1 MSQIKPAISNTRL
14 IQRPKLIAQSVFY
27 KLNGQWHKPAMQVF
41 MIIII
46 THLLEHVFQAYQVY
60 GLGWPRKE
68 ALGVLGLA
76 YPWLVHSEWLHYG
89 HALFMLLGIA
99 ALRPAIVGRAR
110 IWWDITFAIA
120 FYHHFEHALL
130 LGQALIHQNLFNS
143 PVPISIGQLWIPRLE
158 LHLFYNLIV
167 LIPML
172 VALYF
177 HRFPPSKT
185 DLNCSRSDHA

>member
-1 MSQIKPAISNTRL
+1 M
-14 IQRPKLIAQSVFY
+14 AQSILHT
-27 KLNGQWHKPAMQVF
+27 LNGQWHKPAMQVF
-41 MIIII
+41 MVIII

-60 GLGWPRKE
+60 VLGWPRKD
-68 ALGVLGLA
+68 ALGALGLI
-76 YPWLVHSEWLHYG
+76 YPWLVRSEWLHYG

-130 LGQALIHQNLFNS
+130 LGQVLIHQNLFNS
-143 PVPISIGQLWIPRLE
+143 PVPISIGQLWVPRLE
-158 LHLFYNLIV
+158 LHLFYNAIV

-172 VALYF
+172 IALYY
-177 HRFPPSKT
+177 HRSPGDSVPE
-185 DLNCSRSDHA
+185 

>member
-76 YPWLVHSEWLHYG
+76 YPWFGPFRMV
-89 HALFMLLGIA
+89 
-99 ALRPAIVGRAR
+99 ALRACTLHAVGYSC
-110 IWWDITFAIA
+110 FAPC
-120 FYHHFEHALL
+120 YCRTRPHLVGHH
-130 LGQALIHQNLFNS
+130 ICD
-143 PVPISIGQLWIPRLE
+143 R
-158 LHLFYNLIV
+158 V
-167 LIPML
+167 L
-172 VALYF
+172 
-177 HRFPPSKT
+177 PP
-185 DLNCSRSDHA
+185 L

>member
-1 MSQIKPAISNTRL
+1 MSQIKTAISNTQL

-41 MIIII
+41 TIIIVA
-46 THLLEHVFQAYQVY
+46 HLLEHVFQAYQVY
-60 GLGWPRKE
+60 ALGWSRKD
-68 ALGVLGLA
+68 ALGALGLM
-76 YPWLVHSEWLHYG
+76 YPWLVRSEWLHYG
-89 HALFMLLGIA
+89 HALFMLLGLA

-130 LGQALIHQNLFNS
+130 LGQALTHENLFGS
-143 PVPISIGQLWIPRLE
+143 PVPTSLGQLWIPRLE
-158 LHLFYNLIV
+158 LHLFYNALV

-172 VALYF
+172 IALYF
-177 HRFPPSKT
+177 HRFPPST
-185 DLNCSRSDHA
+185 EVPDLN